1 MTMRVR
7 AALVL
12 CLLTGL
18 ALARVAFAQEGHPLV
33 GTWYGDWGTSP
44 TQRTQI
50 TVVMTWDGKN
60 ISGIIDPGPDA
71 YPIKTAT
78 LDSTKWIL
86 HLEADSKDRS
96 GNPVHIVADGK
107 LENIGS
113 YNRTLTGT
121 WNQGTTKADFKLRR
135 D

>member
-78 LDSTKWIL
+78 LDSTTSRPRLMIATRVQIWRTSL
-86 HLEADSKDRS
+86 NRWLERKMVFPSPTSRRS
-96 GNPVHIVADGK
+96 RSRISTMPAELV
-107 LENIGS
+107 L
-113 YNRTLTGT
+113 
-121 WNQGTTKADFKLRR
+121 
-135 D
+135 